1 VIDATGGSHTTRG
14 QTADIQGVEVPDGQ
28 WDSDVSDDV
37 VVPGQLDLDGVLADS
52 GRQTRTAEWHVAYW
66 DDVLWWVT
74 DRLDRIDPQL
84 WRVAP

>member
-1 VIDATGGSHTTRG
+1 M
-14 QTADIQGVEVPDGQ
+14 PDEQ
-28 WDSDVSDDV
+28 WDPDVSDDV
-37 VVPGQLDLDGVLADS
+37 VVPGQLDLDGVLAVS
-52 GRQTRTAEWHVAYW
+52 GGQTRTDAAWHVAEW